1 MILGKGSTDGL
12 DDTKL
17 VTEKECFIN
26 FTGQEKDLCLSLN
39 YNGGTIIYLLM
50 VLRYTDLKEKNLKQ
64 MHLWYA

>member
-17 VTEKECFIN
+17 VAEKEYFIN
-26 FTGQEKDLCLSLN
+26 FTEQEKDLCLSLY

-50 VLRYTDLKEKNLKQ
+50 VLKYTDLKEKNLKQ
-64 MHLWYA
+64 MHL